1 MIEVSGLSTCGRRLV
16 RPEGMGGRGILGL
29 SPAQRDGAALFVQ
42 SGSSQRS
49 RQGGGRSQSSP
60 PRTCRHS
67 YCLQVTLT
75 RRLHGLAPGLS
86 ARSALAKL
94 AAVQM
99 IDVHLPTTDGRE
111 IILTRTTEPEPE
123 LRLLLDCMNL
133 ALPAQPPP
141 RIAAARNTAAVDEIA
156 RLTWRAHA
164 EGQLAD
170 ATAQAVSE
178 ALQGLAA
185 VELAEQHAENR
196 IAAKF
201 IVVVE
206 VLIAERQ
213 AEDALRHQG
222 LDQGRLFHFLPFR
235 AKKTWF
241 GCISC
246 SCRPTA
252 QLIVGGNHAS

>member
-1 MIEVSGLSTCGRRLV
+1 MTPLEALDPAPDLFICTHSAPRRRGIGRLHLHSCGRRCLWQV
-16 RPEGMGGRGILGL
+16 ALKRSSRFFAVFKTARSGVTGPAARRVSAGGRGGL
-29 SPAQRDGAALFVQ
+29 CGARRD
-42 SGSSQRS
+42 R
-49 RQGGGRSQSSP
+49 
-60 PRTCRHS
+60 
-67 YCLQVTLT
+67 
-75 RRLHGLAPGLS
+75 
-86 ARSALAKL
+86 
-94 AAVQM
+94 
-99 IDVHLPTTDGRE
+99 
-111 IILTRTTEPEPE
+111 
-123 LRLLLDCMNL
+123 
-133 ALPAQPPP
+133 
-141 RIAAARNTAAVDEIA
+141 
-156 RLTWRAHA
+156 
-164 EGQLAD
+164 
-170 ATAQAVSE
+170 
-178 ALQGLAA
+178 AA

-222 LDQGRLFHFLPFR
+222 LAQGRLFHFLPFR